1 MGSRGFFRGCLSLGV
16 KYKTHL
22 GKSEYNA
29 MDRLSI
35 KRLRF
40 AAIMGMVSWLLLCA
54 TEASGGQ
61 PVFRPVNSAY
71 EVEIGTS
78 HIGDT
83 YLSPL
88 KYTGWHV
95 AFQYERLQAMK
106 FSPEGWRQQ
115 LRINGEFNSGDSPSG
130 NSSVLY
136 GNAGATWGM
145 MHVWRLP
152 HGVVLAG
159 GGSAGGD
166 VGCVY
171 NRRNGNNPASVKAD
185 ITVNL
190 TGYATW
196 KTRLWRLPVMLRWQT
211 TMPLA
216 GGFFSPEYDE
226 LYYELYLGNKK
237 GLAHFAW
244 PGNFFRWEN
253 IITAD
258 LDVSYTKLRV
268 GFSSRIYS
276 TEVDHIT
283 TRIFSY
289 GFVLGVSGDWL
300 SVSPRRGMPDDTAR
314 IVYAY

>member
-130 NSSVLY
+130 NSSLLY

-159 GGSAGGD
+159 GGSAGGM
-166 VGCVY
+166 
-171 NRRNGNNPASVKAD
+171 S
-185 ITVNL
+185 
-190 TGYATW
+190 
-196 KTRLWRLPVMLRWQT
+196 
-211 TMPLA
+211 
-216 GGFFSPEYDE
+216 
-226 LYYELYLGNKK
+226 
-237 GLAHFAW
+237 
-244 PGNFFRWEN
+244 
-253 IITAD
+253 
-258 LDVSYTKLRV
+258 DVSTTGATATIRLR
-268 GFSSRIYS
+268 SRQTLQS
-276 TEVDHIT
+276 T
-283 TRIFSY
+283 
-289 GFVLGVSGDWL
+289 
-300 SVSPRRGMPDDTAR
+300 
-314 IVYAY
+314 